1 MKTGQLTKKI
11 ESMPGRIETRR
22 NYIGAS
28 LIGDECSRKIWYEY
42 KGYEG
47 EPHSPLLL
55 RTFAIGKRLE
65 GLVLDLIKESGL
77 NVINDDGTGSCMDS
91 ELPYFRGTYDALLFK
106 PRAIL
111 EIKTAKD
118 SSFKL
123 FVKKGLK
130 KWSPRYYSQLQAYM
144 GMSEIYESY
153 IVVINKDT
161 SEIMDEHVLFDE
173 PHYLGLRQKAALIAG
188 ASIPLPRISN
198 SPLWFQC
205 KQCQFNKICHT
216 KDIENDRNQ

>member
-1 MKTGQLTKKI
+1 MKSGQLTKKI
-11 ESMPGRIETRR
+11 ESMPARIETRR

-28 LIGDECSRKIWYEY
+28 LIGDECLRKIWYEY
-42 KGYEG
+42 NGYER

-55 RTFAIGKRLE
+55 RTFEIGKRLE
-65 GLVLDLIKESGL
+65 SFVLSLIKEAGF
-77 NVINDDGTGSCMDS
+77 NVVNEDGTGECMDS

-111 EIKTAKD
+111 EIKSANH
-118 SSFKL
+118 SSFNV
-123 FVKKGLK
+123 FCRKGLK
-130 KWSPRYYSQLQAYM
+130 RWSPRYYSQLQAYM
-144 GMSEIYESY
+144 GMAEIYEGY

-173 PHYLGLRQKAALIAG
+173 KHYLELRKKASLIAI
-188 ASIPLPRISN
+188 AKIPPLKVSQ

-205 KQCQFNKICHT
+205 KTCQFNKICHQ
-216 KDIENDRNQ
+216 KKE